1 MSKLEFLRYVTIGQ
15 YLPRDSI
22 VHRLDPRCKL
32 LAFGFIVV
40 AITFSNTYLANV
52 MLVLMVLLLL
62 ALSRLPIGHTLQG
75 LRLALP
81 ALAALAF
88 FQMIFP
94 PPSFGPAEAASL
106 PEDCTVIWQWGFA
119 ELTDCT
125 LQLIVVS
132 TARLIELFVLTS
144 LLTLSTTTTELAHGT
159 EGVLAP
165 LQRIG
170 FPAHELALVVTI
182 ALRFVPTLALQMER
196 LVKAQMARGADFG
209 TSGRFRIRK
218 SKRSGIRFIRAT
230 RRLLPLLIPLFL
242 IGLRRSETL
251 IVAMDA
257 RGYTGGRERTR
268 LSRLHAGPLD
278 YLALAAAAAFCVAML
293 SIDFVSLDRAFI
305 AWIQTF

>member
-1 MSKLEFLRYVTIGQ
+1 MSKFEFLRYVTIGQ

-22 VHRLDPRCKL
+22 IHRLDPRFKL
-32 LAFGFIVV
+32 LAFGFVVV
-40 AITFSNTYLANV
+40 AVTFSSTYLANV
-52 MLVLMVLLLL
+52 ILVLTVLLLL

-81 ALAALAF
+81 ALAILAL

-94 PPSFGPAEAASL
+94 PPSFGPAEECS
-106 PEDCTVIWQWGFA
+106 VIWRWRFV
-119 ELTDCT
+119 ELTSCT
-125 LQLIVVS
+125 LKLMVVS
-132 TARLIELFVLTS
+132 TARLVELFVLTS
-144 LLTLSTTTTELAHGT
+144 LLTLSTTTSELAHGT

-209 TSGRFRIRK
+209 TSDRFR
-218 SKRSGIRFIRAT
+218 FIKMT
-230 RRLLPLLIPLFL
+230 RRILPLLIPLFL

-257 RGYTGGRERTR
+257 RGYTGGRGRTR

-278 YLALAAAAAFCVAML
+278 YLALTAAAAFCVAML
-293 SIDFVSLDRAFI
+293 SIDFASLDQAFI
-305 AWIQTF
+305 AWIRKL